1 MATQLTKTQVDRL
14 GDRLR
19 KGNITEAD
27 LRLLDQYRRSFS
39 EAYEGVVE
47 AIRTQLALEPTGRPA
62 KSTTSILGR
71 AFGKG
76 V

>member
-1 MATQLTKTQVDRL
+1 MVTELTKTQVDRF

-39 EAYEGVVE
+39 EGMK
-47 AIRTQLALEPTGRPA
+47 LL
-62 KSTTSILGR
+62 S
-71 AFGKG
+71 
-76 V
+76 

>member
-1 MATQLTKTQVDRL
+1 MQREVLTYLRRRLMVTELTKTQVDRF

-39 EAYEGVVE
+39 EGMK
-47 AIRTQLALEPTGRPA
+47 LL
-62 KSTTSILGR
+62 S
-71 AFGKG
+71 
-76 V
+76 